1 MEMRA
6 IFFHLRGVSNAQV
19 QLLIATKRKVY
30 QYQKLNG
37 FYKLSPFKERS
48 DNRIKPELCTDLCA
62 SVCLRKCFI
71 TLKTLVN

>member
-37 FYKLSPFKERS
+37 FYKLSPFKECS
-48 DNRIKPELCTDLCA
+48 DNRIKPELCTDLRA